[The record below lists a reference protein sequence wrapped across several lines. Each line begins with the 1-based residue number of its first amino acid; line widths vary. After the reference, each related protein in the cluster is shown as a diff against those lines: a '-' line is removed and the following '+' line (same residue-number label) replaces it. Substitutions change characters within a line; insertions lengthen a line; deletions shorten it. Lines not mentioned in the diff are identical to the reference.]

1 MFVVNRERSMRER
14 LAIVEGIRTPFC
26 KAGSDMATIA
36 PDDLGAVIIKE
47 LLVKTDIDI
56 GLIDELIIGNV
67 GQPSNACNIARVV
80 ALKAGLPED
89 LIAYTVHRNCASG
102 MQSITTGFEKLLAG
116 SGNIVIAGGTES
128 MSQYPLKFGSKMTKI
143 FSDLMKA
150 KTPTKKLSTLA
161 QFRPAYLKPII
172 SIVEGLTDPICG
184 LNMGQTAEVLSR
196 EFSISRSE
204 QDNYALNSHL
214 KAASAQQSG
223 FFEDEI
229 HPILL
234 PPHYNKVQKVDNSI
248 RADQSIEKLSKLKP
262 FFDRAAGTIT
272 VANACPITDGAG
284 AVLIMLESKAKA
296 LGYQPL
302 GYLKDYAYAGLG
314 PDRMG
319 LGPVYATSKLL
330 DKSGMSM
337 NDFDLV
343 ELNEA
348 FAAQVIANEQAFA
361 SDLFSQTY
369 LNKDKAIGAIDCD
382 TLNVHGGAIAL
393 GHPVGATGTRLV
405 ITMLKALRARK
416 QNCGLVSLCIGGG
429 QGAALALEVE

>member
-1 MFVVNRERSMRER
+1 MRER
-14 LAIVEGIRTPFC
+14 LAIVEGLRTPFC
-26 KAGSDMATIA
+26 RASSEMAGIA
-36 PDDLGAVIIKE
+36 PDDLAAVIVKE
-47 LLVKTDIDI
+47 LLAKTEIDI
-56 GLIDELIIGNV
+56 NLIDELIIGNV
-67 GQPSNACNIARVV
+67 GQPSNACNIARVI

-102 MQSITTGFEKLLAG
+102 MQSITTGFEKMLAG

-128 MSQYPLKFGSKMTKI
+128 MSQYPLKFGPKMTKL
-143 FSDLMKA
+143 FADLMKA
-150 KTPTKKLSTLA
+150 KTTPQKLSLIS

-172 SIVEGLTDPICG
+172 SIVEGLTDPVCG
-184 LNMGQTAEVLSR
+184 LNMGQTAEVLAR
-196 EFSISRSE
+196 EFSITRAE
-204 QDNYALNSHL
+204 QDTYALNSHL
-214 KAASAQQSG
+214 KAASAQKAG

-234 PPHYNKVQKVDNSI
+234 PPHYNKVQQLDNSI
-248 RADQSIEKLSKLKP
+248 RADQSLEKLAKLKP

-302 GYLKDYAYAGLG
+302 GYLRDYAYAGLA
-314 PDRMG
+314 PNRMG

-330 DKSGMSM
+330 DQSGMSM
-337 NDFDLV
+337 SDFDLI

-348 FAAQVIANEQAFA
+348 FAAQVIANERAFA
-361 SDLFSQTY
+361 SDHFSQTY
-369 LNKDKAIGAIDCD
+369 LNKDQAIGAIDPD
-382 TLNVHGGAIAL
+382 KLNINGGAIAL

-405 ITMLKALRARK
+405 ITMLKALRATK
-416 QNCGLVSLCIGGG
+416 QNCGLVTLCIGGG

>member
-1 MFVVNRERSMRER
+1 MRER
-14 LAIVEGIRTPFC
+14 LAIVEGLRTPFC
-26 KAGSDMATIA
+26 RASSEMSDIA
-36 PDDLGAVIIKE
+36 PDDLAAVVVKE
-47 LLVKTDIDI
+47 LLAKTEIDLQ
-56 GLIDELIIGNV
+56 LIDELIIGNV
-67 GQPSNACNIARVV
+67 GQPSNACNIARVI

-102 MQSITTGFEKLLAG
+102 MQSITTGYEKMLAG
-116 SGNIVIAGGTES
+116 NGDIVIAGGTES
-128 MSQYPLKFGSKMTKI
+128 MSQYPLKFGSKMTKL
-143 FSDLMKA
+143 FADLMKA
-150 KTPTKKLSTLA
+150 KTAPQKLSILS

-172 SIVEGLTDPICG
+172 SIVEGLTDPVCG
-184 LNMGQTAEVLSR
+184 LNMGQTAEVLAR
-196 EFSISRSE
+196 EFSITRAE

-214 KAASAQQSG
+214 KAASAQKAG

-234 PPHYNKVQKVDNSI
+234 PPHYNKVQQLDNSI
-248 RADQSIEKLSKLKP
+248 RADQSLEKLAKLKP

-302 GYLKDYAYAGLG
+302 GYLRDYAYAGLA
-314 PDRMG
+314 PNRMG

-330 DKSGMSM
+330 DQSGMSIS
-337 NDFDLV
+337 DFDLI

-348 FAAQVIANEQAFA
+348 FAAQVIANQRAFA
-361 SDLFSQTY
+361 SDSFSQTY
-369 LNKDKAIGAIDCD
+369 LNKAQAIGAIDPD
-382 TLNVHGGAIAL
+382 KLNINGGAIAL

-405 ITMLKALRARK
+405 ITMLKALRATK
-416 QNCGLVSLCIGGG
+416 QHCGLVTLCIGGG

>member
-1 MFVVNRERSMRER
+1 MKER

-26 KAGSDMATIA
+26 RAGSEMAGIA
-36 PDDLGAVIIKE
+36 PDDLAAVIVKE
-47 LLVKTDIDI
+47 LLAKTNVDIN
-56 GLIDELIIGNV
+56 LIDELIMGNV
-67 GQPSNACNIARVV
+67 GQPSNACNIARVI
-80 ALKAGLPED
+80 ALKAGLPEH

-102 MQSITTGFEKLLAG
+102 MQSITTGYEKMLAG
-116 SGNIVIAGGTES
+116 NGEIVIAGGTES
-128 MSQYPLKFGSKMTKI
+128 MSQYPLKFGSKMTQL
-143 FSDLMKA
+143 FADLMKA
-150 KTPTKKLSTLA
+150 KTTPQKLTTLS
-161 QFRPAYLKPII
+161 QFRPHFLKPVI

-184 LNMGQTAEVLSR
+184 LNMGQTAEVLAR
-196 EFSISRSE
+196 EFSLSRSE
-204 QDNYALNSHL
+204 QDTFALNSHL
-214 KAASAQQSG
+214 KAAKAQQSG
-223 FFEDEI
+223 FFEQEI

-234 PPHYNKVQKVDNSI
+234 PPHYNKVQQQDNAI
-248 RADQSIEKLSKLKP
+248 RTDQSIEKLAKLRP

-302 GYLKDYAYAGLG
+302 GYLKDYAYAGLS

-337 NDFDLV
+337 SDFDLI

-348 FAAQVIANEQAFA
+348 FAAQVIANQRAFESA
-361 SDLFSQTY
+361 LFSQTY
-369 LNKDKAIGAIDCD
+369 LNKDKALGPIDD
-382 TLNVHGGAIAL
+382 EKLNVHGGAIAL

-405 ITMLKALRARK
+405 ITMLKALRSKK
-416 QNCGLVSLCIGGG
+416 QNSGLVTLCIGGG

>member
-1 MFVVNRERSMRER
+1 MKER
-14 LAIVEGIRTPFC
+14 LAIVDGLRTPFC
-26 KAGSDMATIA
+26 KAGTEMAAIA
-36 PDDLGAVIIKE
+36 PDDMGAVVVKE
-47 LLVKTDIDI
+47 LLAKTDIETN
-56 GLIDELIIGNV
+56 LIDELIFGNV
-67 GQPSNACNIARVV
+67 GQPSNACNIARVI

-102 MQSITTGFEKLLAG
+102 MQSITTGFEKLL
-116 SGNIVIAGGTES
+116 SGNGEIVVAGGTES
-128 MSQYPLKFGSKMTKI
+128 MSQYPLKFGTKMSKL
-143 FSDLMKA
+143 FADLMKA
-150 KTPTKKLSTLA
+150 KTTPQKLATLS

-172 SIVEGLTDPICG
+172 SIVEGLTDPVCG
-184 LNMGQTAEVLSR
+184 LNMGQTAEVLAR
-196 EFSISRSE
+196 EFSISRIE

-214 KAASAQQSG
+214 KAASAQQAG
-223 FFEDEI
+223 FFENEI

-234 PPHYNKVQKVDNSI
+234 PPHYNKAQKCDNSI
-248 RADQSIEKLSKLKP
+248 RADQSIKKLTKLRP

-296 LGYQPL
+296 LGYTPL
-302 GYLKDYAYAGLG
+302 GYLRDYAYAGLG

-330 DKSGMSM
+330 DKSGMKMS
-337 NDFDLV
+337 DFNLV

-348 FAAQVIANEQAFA
+348 FAAQVIANQRAFE

-369 LNKDKAIGAIDCD
+369 LGKEKALGEIADDKLNIHGA
-382 TLNVHGGAIAL
+382 AIAL
-393 GHPVGATGTRLV
+393 GHPVGATGTRVV
-405 ITMLKALRARK
+405 ITMLNALRKTK
-416 QNCGLVSLCIGGG
+416 QNCGLVTLCIGGG

>member
-1 MFVVNRERSMRER
+1 MKER

-26 KAGSDMATIA
+26 KAGSEMAAIA
-36 PDDLGAVIIKE
+36 PDDLGAVIVKE
-47 LLVKTDIDI
+47 LLAKTNIDTQ
-56 GLIDELIIGNV
+56 LIDELIIGNV
-67 GQPSNACNIARVV
+67 GQPSNACNIARVI

-102 MQSITTGFEKLLAG
+102 MQSITTGYEKLL
-116 SGNIVIAGGTES
+116 SGNGEIVIAGGTES
-128 MSQYPLKFGSKMTKI
+128 MSQYPLKFGSKMTKL
-143 FSDLMKA
+143 FGDLMKA
-150 KTPTKKLSTLA
+150 KTTPQKLSTLS

-172 SIVEGLTDPICG
+172 SIVEGLTDPVCG
-184 LNMGQTAEVLSR
+184 LNMGQTAEVLAR
-196 EFSISRSE
+196 EFSISREE

-214 KAASAQQSG
+214 KAASAQQAG
-223 FFEDEI
+223 FFEGEI

-234 PPHYNKVQKVDNSI
+234 PPHYSNVQSIDNSV
-248 RADQSIEKLSKLKP
+248 RAEQSIEKLAKLRP
-262 FFDRAAGTIT
+262 FFDRTAGTIT

-302 GYLKDYAYAGLG
+302 GYLKDYAYAGLA
-314 PDRMG
+314 PNRMG

-330 DKSGMSM
+330 DKSGLSM
-337 NDFDLV
+337 QDFDLI

-348 FAAQVIANEQAFA
+348 FAAQVIANERAFE

-369 LNKDKAIGAIDCD
+369 LNKEKAIGRISPEK
-382 TLNVHGGAIAL
+382 LNIHGGAIAL

-405 ITMLKALRARK
+405 ITMLKALRAKK
-416 QNCGLVSLCIGGG
+416 QNCGLVTLCIGGG

>member
-1 MFVVNRERSMRER
+1 MRER

-26 KAGSDMATIA
+26 KAGSKMEAMA

-47 LLVKTDIDI
+47 LLAKTDIDVR
-56 GLIDELIIGNV
+56 LIDELIMGNV
-67 GQPSNACNIARVV
+67 GQPSNACNIARVI
-80 ALKAGLPED
+80 ALKADLPED

-128 MSQYPLKFGSKMTKI
+128 MSQYPLKFGSRMTKL
-143 FSDLMKA
+143 FTNLMKA
-150 KTPTKKLSTLA
+150 KTTLQKLSILS
-161 QFRPAYLKPII
+161 QFRPEYLKPII

-184 LNMGQTAEVLSR
+184 LNMGQTAEVLAR
-196 EFSISRSE
+196 EFSINREE

-214 KAASAQQSG
+214 KAASAQKKG
-223 FFEDEI
+223 FFKNEI

-234 PPHYNKVQKVDNSI
+234 PPDYNNVQQTDNSI
-248 RADQSIEKLSKLKP
+248 RPDQSIEKLAKLKP
-262 FFDRAAGTIT
+262 FFDRTAGTIT
-272 VANACPITDGAG
+272 VANACPISDGAG

-296 LGYQPL
+296 LGYHPL
-302 GYLKDYAYAGLG
+302 GYLTDYAYAGLG

-330 DKSGMSM
+330 DKSGMTIS
-337 NDFDLV
+337 DFNLI
-343 ELNEA
+343 EINEA
-348 FAAQVIANEQAFA
+348 FAAQVIANERAFC
-361 SDLFSQTY
+361 SHIFSQRY
-369 LNKDKAIGAIDCD
+369 LNKDKAIGTIDPEK
-382 TLNVHGGAIAL
+382 LNINGGAIAL

-405 ITMLKALRARK
+405 ITMLKALREKK
-416 QNCGLVSLCIGGG
+416 QNCGLVTLCIGGG

>member
-1 MFVVNRERSMRER
+1 MKER
-14 LAIVEGIRTPFC
+14 LAIVEGIRSPFC
-26 KAGSDMATIA
+26 KAGSEMAAIA
-36 PDDLGAVIIKE
+36 PDDLGAVIVKE
-47 LLVKTDIDI
+47 LLAKTEIDVR
-56 GLIDELIIGNV
+56 LIDELIMGNV

-116 SGNIVIAGGTES
+116 SGEIVIAGGTES
-128 MSQYPLKFGSKMTKI
+128 MSQYPLKFGSKMTKL
-143 FSDLMKA
+143 FGDLMKA
-150 KTPTKKLSTLA
+150 KTTPQKLATLA

-184 LNMGQTAEVLSR
+184 LNMGQTAEVLAR
-196 EFSISRSE
+196 EFSISRAE
-204 QDNYALNSHL
+204 QDTYALNSHL

-223 FFEDEI
+223 FFENEI

-234 PPHYNKVQKVDNSI
+234 PPHYNNVQKTDNSI
-248 RADQSIEKLSKLKP
+248 RADQSLEKLAKLRP
-262 FFDRAAGTIT
+262 FFDRSAGTIT

-296 LGYQPL
+296 LGYKPL
-302 GYLKDYAYAGLG
+302 GYLRDYTYAGLG

-337 NDFDLV
+337 SDFDLI

-348 FAAQVIANEQAFA
+348 FAAQVIANERAFA
-361 SDLFSQTY
+361 SDVFSQTY
-369 LNKDKAIGAIDCD
+369 LNKDKAIGMIDCD
-382 TLNVHGGAIAL
+382 KLNVHGGAIAL

-405 ITMLKALRARK
+405 ITMLKALRAQK
-416 QNCGLVSLCIGGG
+416 QNCGLVTLCIGGG